1 MKWLLLFSTTL
12 WRFGFAM
19 EKEIRE
25 TATMAY
31 AKNKKSRLG
40 DRGTVF
46 SDLE

>member
-1 MKWLLLFSTTL
+1 MKRVLLFSTTL

-31 AKNKKSRLG
+31 AKNKKISV
-40 DRGTVF
+40 RGPRNGLF
-46 SDLE
+46 